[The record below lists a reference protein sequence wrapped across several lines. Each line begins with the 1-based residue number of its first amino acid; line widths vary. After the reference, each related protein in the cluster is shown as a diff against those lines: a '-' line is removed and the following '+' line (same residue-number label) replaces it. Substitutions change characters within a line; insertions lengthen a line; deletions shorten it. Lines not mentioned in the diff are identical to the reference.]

1 MAYTPPTTDYTSTG
15 VTTTVA
21 SGLYPWFG
29 VPGDDAHDVVRIA
42 AYGDLATDTALTDLV
57 LIALFSWRRA
67 RDSDPVED
75 GNRQGWWGADA
86 DGFGSRLWL
95 LAGAPVSSETA
106 RTAEDYVQ
114 EALRFLVTEGIASS
128 VTASASIVDHALG
141 LEIAIKQ
148 PTNPDLVIRFRD
160 LWEVL
165 RNG

>member
-1 MAYTPPTTDYTSTG
+1 MAWTPSIYDYSSTG

-21 SGLYPWFG
+21 TGYYPWIG
-29 VPGDDAHDVVRIA
+29 DPGDDAHDIVRIA
-42 AYGDLATDTALTDLV
+42 ASGDLATDTALTDLV

-95 LAGAPVSSETA
+95 LAGAPVSTETA

-114 EALRFLVTEGIASS
+114 EALRFLITEGIASS
-128 VTASASIVDHALG
+128 VTASASIVGRALG
-141 LEIAIKQ
+141 LSITVKQ
-148 PTNPDLVIRFRD
+148 PTKPDLVIRFRD